1 MSSASSQEPFSAEAY
16 FASQSPPA
24 NLADDLQRVKEFIA
38 KHRDAGRR
46 VVLITSGGTTVP
58 LEMNVV
64 RFLDNFSAGTRGATS
79 AEYFLKAGYAVIFM
93 HRQFSLQPFS
103 RHYSHSTHPFLDFL
117 EVHPSSAPDAT
128 IADTEVK
135 VTQRV
140 VPALLPIL
148 DAYKRTMSE
157 GLLHMLTFVTVDDYL
172 YLLRGVSK
180 EMGVLGRN
188 GMLYLA
194 AAVSDFFLPRNKMSE
209 HKIQSGKGSLIIEMD
224 QVPKV
229 LKPVVAE
236 WAREGFVV
244 SFKLETDAALL
255 VPKAQAAL
263 ERYGHQVVIGN
274 DLQTRNRPTSTSTKR
289 GEGFE
294 TAWLRIDPALTTP
307 GAGAGGRE
315 VKEIEEDIVKE
326 LEGRHGRWIERG

>member
-1 MSSASSQEPFSAEAY
+1 
-16 FASQSPPA
+16 
-24 NLADDLQRVKEFIA
+24 
-38 KHRDAGRR
+38 
-46 VVLITSGGTTVP
+46 
-58 LEMNVV
+58 MNVTDSV
-64 RFLDNFSAGTRGATS
+64 RFLDNFSAAS
-79 AEYFLKAGYAVIFM
+79 AEYFLKAGYAFIFM

-103 RHYSHSTHPFLDFL
+103 RQHYSHFHPFLDFL

-140 VPALLPIL
+140 VPALLPIF
-148 DAYKRTMSE
+148 DAYKRTVSE
-157 GLLHMLTFVTVDDYL
+157 GLLHMLTFVTGDDYL

-188 GMLYLA
+188 RMLYLA
-194 AAVSDFFLPRNKMSE
+194 AAVSDFFLPRNKM
-209 HKIQSGKGSLIIEMD
+209 GSLIIEMD

-244 SFKLETDAALL
+244 SFKLETDATLL
-255 VPKAQAAL
+255 VPKAQAEL
-263 ERYGHQVVIGN
+263 ERYRHQVVIGN
-274 DLQTRNRPTSTSTKR
+274 DLQTRKWEVVFVSQSESQPTTTSTKQ

-294 TAWLRIDPALTTP
+294 TA
-307 GAGAGGRE
+307 E

-326 LEGRHGRWIERG
+326 LEERYGRWIELNE